1 MNENELFEALSKVG
15 LGSWGEM
22 DSWRDSSR
30 LLSALD
36 AIGRDGGNALVK
48 IDGGR
53 NDGRVYTVVV
63 SGGRLGDEFF
73 RKDGSDLHALVLE
86 AIGFWV
92 AHALSDRRE
101 A

>member
-1 MNENELFEALSKVG
+1 MNENELLGALANVG
-15 LGSWGEM
+15 LESQGAVESW
-22 DSWRDSSR
+22 SNSSR

-53 NDGRVYTVVV
+53 NDSRVYTVVV

-73 RKDGSDLHALVLE
+73 RKDGSDLQALLLE
-86 AIGFWV
+86 AIGFWA
-92 AHALSDRRE
+92 AHA
-101 A
+101 